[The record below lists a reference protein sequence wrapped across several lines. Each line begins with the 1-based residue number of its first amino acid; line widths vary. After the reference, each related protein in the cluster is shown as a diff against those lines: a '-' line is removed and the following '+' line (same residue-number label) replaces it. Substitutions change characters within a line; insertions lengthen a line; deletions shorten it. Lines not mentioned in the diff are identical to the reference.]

1 MDEQPKFP
9 AYPYEVI
16 RDHGGF
22 YVRRNS
28 ALVAE
33 VLAIKDRTQ
42 RIKFNNEV
50 TVLSKAA

>member
-1 MDEQPKFP
+1 MDEQPQYP

-28 ALVAE
+28 ALIAE
-33 VLAIKDRTQ
+33 VLAIKDRKA
-42 RIKFNNEV
+42 RIQFNMEV
-50 TVLSKAA
+50 TVLPKAA